1 MVRTHRR
8 RLLHAIMLLVAL
20 AALAPLVGVDPGV
33 LALLLDADLLVLVG
47 TVGLGL
53 LWSDLRLLVFRLGRS
68 LPGLWVRVGVEMT
81 RESALSA
88 AER

>member
-68 LPGLWVRVGVEMT
+68 LPVLWVRVGVEMT

>member
-53 LWSDLRLLVFRLGRS
+53 LWSDLLLLVFRLGRS
-68 LPGLWVRVGVEMT
+68 LPVLWVRVGVEMT